1 MKSPQIPASCGLRA
15 RANARRSRILDRA
28 AGRTLAPAGLT
39 LLALLG
45 VGCGVLTEAARA
57 AEVPVVDPARPEPAA
72 DSAKPVSWN
81 NSGMLSLSNGRFL
94 SWSSSV
100 PCIHLI
106 SGRALLQGNYFTDS
120 IGLAIRSETTINRV
134 MVLGNMLCG
143 NTVSLA
149 GPTITSANNQ
159 P

>member
-1 MKSPQIPASCGLRA
+1 
-15 RANARRSRILDRA
+15 
-28 AGRTLAPAGLT
+28 
-39 LLALLG
+39 
-45 VGCGVLTEAARA
+45 
-57 AEVPVVDPARPEPAA
+57 VVDPARPEPAA